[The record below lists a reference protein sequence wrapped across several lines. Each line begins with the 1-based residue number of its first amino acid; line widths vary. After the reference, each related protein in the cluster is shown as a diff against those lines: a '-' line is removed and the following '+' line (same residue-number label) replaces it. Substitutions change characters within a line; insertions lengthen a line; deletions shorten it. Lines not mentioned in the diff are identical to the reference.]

1 MHVSTVEMEMGL
13 LTMAFLAGEQDGS
26 TPISLGNLPLEVFAR
41 TGIALL
47 PMTRMTV
54 QYCHAGANAF
64 AAMP

>member
-47 PMTRMTV
+47 PMTV
-54 QYCHAGANAF
+54 QHCHAGANAF